1 MNVDTVLITS
11 LRLHGRILSQSGRGR
26 SVFVV
31 VTMQLCVCV
40 CVVHLRFTIN
50 RCSCDTTST
59 TSTTTSSR
67 ASQQFVKTD
76 ESHGSFLDSFVG
88 CWGAVVICCAL
99 LLWVSVGHSS
109 EPHGVRVR
117 TGRVAKA

>member
-1 MNVDTVLITS
+1 
-11 LRLHGRILSQSGRGR
+11 
-26 SVFVV
+26 
-31 VTMQLCVCV
+31 MQLCVCV

-50 RCSCDTTST
+50 RCLCDTT

-88 CWGAVVICCAL
+88 CVGCCAL
-99 LLWVSVGHSS
+99 LLLWVSCGSQLRAARRTR
-109 EPHGVRVR
+109 PHRQ
-117 TGRVAKA
+117 GR